1 MKIISDL
8 LETLAGCDHP
18 VRRVVIGLHW
28 VAVES
33 RYVGL
38 AHTFRPPGKYEVA
51 DSGALVGILL
61 AREALGTTAVGDGVA
76 VPHGKVPGLAAPAL
90 VVGRS
95 PDGVDFEALDGEPC
109 RIFFLILAPEGGA
122 GVHLKLLSQIARR
135 AKDPDFRA
143 ELLAAPDAS
152 RMLQIVTAP

>member
-1 MKIISDL
+1 MDL
-8 LETLAGCDHP
+8 AEFLTEGGMLPFMRAADKQEAVAELAAP
-18 VRRVVIGLHW
+18 LAVRFGL
-28 VAVES
+28 
-33 RYVGL
+33 
-38 AHTFRPPGKYEVA
+38 
-51 DSGALVGILL
+51 DSGVLVGILM

-90 VVGRS
+90 AVGRS
-95 PDGVDFEALDGEPC
+95 PDGVDFEAPDGEPC

-152 RMLQIVTAP
+152 RMLQVVTAP

>member
-1 MKIISDL
+1 MDL
-8 LETLAGCDHP
+8 AEFLTESGVLPFMRAADKQEAVAELAAP
-18 VRRVVIGLHW
+18 LAVRFGL
-28 VAVES
+28 
-33 RYVGL
+33 
-38 AHTFRPPGKYEVA
+38 
-51 DSGALVGILL
+51 DSGVLVGILM

-95 PDGVDFEALDGEPC
+95 PNGVDFEAPDGEPC
-109 RIFFLILAPEGGA
+109 RIFFLLLAPEGGA

-152 RMLQIVTAP
+152 RMLQVITAP

>member
-1 MKIISDL
+1 MDL
-8 LETLAGCDHP
+8 AEFLTEGGVLPFMRAADKQEAVAELAAP
-18 VRRVVIGLHW
+18 LAVRFGL
-28 VAVES
+28 
-33 RYVGL
+33 
-38 AHTFRPPGKYEVA
+38 
-51 DSGALVGILL
+51 DSGVLVGILM

-90 VVGRS
+90 AVGRS
-95 PDGVDFEALDGEPC
+95 PDGVDFEAPDGEPC
-109 RIFFLILAPEGGA
+109 RIFFLILAPEGGV

-152 RMLQIVTAP
+152 RMLQVVTAP

>member
-1 MKIISDL
+1 MDL
-8 LETLAGCDHP
+8 AEFLTEGGVLPFMRAADKQEVVAELAAP
-18 VRRVVIGLHW
+18 LAVRFGL
-28 VAVES
+28 
-33 RYVGL
+33 
-38 AHTFRPPGKYEVA
+38 
-51 DSGALVGILL
+51 DSGVLVGILM

-90 VVGRS
+90 AVGRS
-95 PDGVDFEALDGEPC
+95 PDGVDFEAPDGEPC

-152 RMLQIVTAP
+152 RMLQVVTAP